1 MKASLENQV
10 SHCISKRK
18 VAVLMRNAM
27 LYYGAIVLGII
38 AIVVGVLY
46 QANILLGYHPSRS
59 YVSFAIG
66 AILLIVGI
74 AGVFVMRPKR

>member
-1 MKASLENQV
+1 
-10 SHCISKRK
+10 
-18 VAVLMRNAM
+18 MRNAT

-46 QANILLGYHPSRS
+46 QANIILGYHPSRS
-59 YVSFAIG
+59 YLAFAIG

-74 AGVFVMRPKR
+74 VGVFYVRSKE

>member
-1 MKASLENQV
+1 
-10 SHCISKRK
+10 
-18 VAVLMRNAM
+18 MRNAT

-46 QANILLGYHPSRS
+46 QANIILGYHPSRS
-59 YVSFAIG
+59 YLAFGIG

-74 AGVFVMRPKR
+74 VGVFYIRSKE